1 MPTITLYTK
10 PNCPLC
16 DHTRHYLQ
24 QVIAE
29 RPNASAW
36 VVDEISIL
44 DDQDLYTAYRYVI
57 PVVVVDNGTPIPAPA
72 SMDMA
77 YLRAALRSAQV
88 AASVPTTAMP
98 LPGPG
103 AAPVETVPDLAPAA
117 AAPPVP
123 ADGSTAAGAAASAYP
138 YPYYYGPPRPQT
150 GVFGALERFGN
161 GLSTHWLAVANT
173 GIGIFSTLPWLAPV
187 FAALGWWFLADP
199 IYTIYMFFCHQL
211 PERAGNLFGY
221 QVAYCYRN
229 SAIYTTIFLGGLLFA
244 AARRGALGGRLAW
257 MLRPIRW
264 QVFVV
269 LLVPIAVDGL
279 THMFGLRED
288 NAWFD
293 TLTGGRFGDF
303 SVGDSLGTLN
313 WWLRVISGAIFG
325 FAVVRLAYP
334 WVLRAVD
341 ESRSVYWVPA
351 TPVPPLDQPRPAAT

>member
-29 RPNASAW
+29 RPDASAW

-72 SMDMA
+72 SMDVA

-123 ADGSTAAGAAASAYP
+123 ADGSTAAGAAASDYP
-138 YPYYYGPPRPQT
+138 NPYSNVPPRPQT
-150 GVFGALERFGN
+150 VDFVQKER
-161 GLSTHWLAVANT
+161 
-173 GIGIFSTLPWLAPV
+173 IG
-187 FAALGWWFLADP
+187 
-199 IYTIYMFFCHQL
+199 Y
-211 PERAGNLFGY
+211 N
-221 QVAYCYRN
+221 
-229 SAIYTTIFLGGLLFA
+229 
-244 AARRGALGGRLAW
+244 
-257 MLRPIRW
+257 
-264 QVFVV
+264 
-269 LLVPIAVDGL
+269 
-279 THMFGLRED
+279 
-288 NAWFD
+288 
-293 TLTGGRFGDF
+293 
-303 SVGDSLGTLN
+303 
-313 WWLRVISGAIFG
+313 
-325 FAVVRLAYP
+325 
-334 WVLRAVD
+334 
-341 ESRSVYWVPA
+341 
-351 TPVPPLDQPRPAAT
+351 

>member
-1 MPTITLYTK
+1 MPTITLYSK

-16 DHTRHYLQ
+16 DHARHYLR

-29 RPNASAW
+29 RPDAPAW
-36 VVDEISIL
+36 TVDEVSIL
-44 DDQDLYTAYRYVI
+44 DDQDLYAAYRYVI
-57 PVVVVDNGTPIPAPA
+57 PVVVVDGGTPIPAPA
-72 SMDMA
+72 SLDVA
-77 YLRAALRSAQV
+77 HLRAALDQGPARATPAPAMPADAPGATAPATGPGLDPAAG
-88 AASVPTTAMP
+88 AASVP
-98 LPGPG
+98 G
-103 AAPVETVPDLAPAA
+103 
-117 AAPPVP
+117 
-123 ADGSTAAGAAASAYP
+123 DGSTGATVPAQAYP

-150 GVFGALERFGN
+150 GVFGAFERFGN
-161 GLSTHWLAVANT
+161 GMTTHWLAVVNT
-173 GIGIFSTLPWLAPV
+173 AIGIFSTLPWLAPV

-244 AARRGALGGRLAW
+244 AARRGAFGGRLAW

-303 SVGDSLGTLN
+303 SVGDSAGTLN

-325 FAVVRLAYP
+325 FAVVRLVYP
-334 WVLRAVD
+334 WVLRAVE

-351 TPVPPLDQPRPAAT
+351 APVPPYEAPQTVST